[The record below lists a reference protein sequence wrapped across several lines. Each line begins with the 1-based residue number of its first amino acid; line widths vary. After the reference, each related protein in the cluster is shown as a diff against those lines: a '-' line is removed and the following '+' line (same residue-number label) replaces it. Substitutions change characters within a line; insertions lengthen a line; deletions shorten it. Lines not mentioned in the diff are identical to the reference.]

1 MTEKFEFFYF
11 CVRICVIHYSF
22 IICFMNV
29 YNSYSFFMIF
39 FFYQQVMVPSV
50 SSDQFLGGSLL
61 SHNRRLKLPTCLPF
75 LTFDFQFGDPFL
87 TYMHFLRQQRV
98 GFFLVCFC
106 FKFFAQ
112 DIFGDL
118 LSLPLTHPRFPFHI
132 HPTPYYFTL
141 KVKNENRNCGV
152 NFVLDNYS

>member
-1 MTEKFEFFYF
+1 MFA
-11 CVRICVIHYSF
+11 I
-22 IICFMNV
+22 
-29 YNSYSFFMIF
+29 
-39 FFYQQVMVPSV
+39 
-50 SSDQFLGGSLL
+50 SDLWFPVWGSLSYL
-61 SHNRRLKLPTCLPF
+61 HAF
-75 LTFDFQFGDPFL
+75 LQTIESWI
-87 TYMHFLRQQRV
+87 
-98 GFFLVCFC
+98 FFLVCFC

-152 NFVLDNYS
+152 NFVLDNYSWACCLTWSVIATLCVTSENLFFLPKQLSITKTIFIRDETIHLLLFSRLGFCQL